1 MILFNNILEFL
12 SLGGPVVIILLMLS
26 CVALTIMIL
35 KTAQFMRCKIG
46 SSKDIDEALLRWFNG
61 DFEGAI
67 VELTNKKSAASIIV
81 KEAMQKKYNKS
92 GSRAEIEASLMSTA
106 KSEFHNLQRGFKTLD
121 AMAQVAPLIGL
132 FGTVIGMI
140 EAFQTLQNA
149 GRAVDPSQLAGGIWV
164 ALLTTAVGLAVAI
177 PVSLFVTWLETKVE
191 SERIIIEVSTEAIL
205 KQRKPPAKASK
216 DVQ

>member
-1 MILFNNILEFL
+1 
-12 SLGGPVVIILLMLS
+12 
-26 CVALTIMIL
+26 
-35 KTAQFMRCKIG
+35 MRCKIG

-191 SERIIIEVSTEAIL
+191 SEKIIIEVSTEAIL
-205 KQRKPPAKASK
+205 KQRKPPAKAS
-216 DVQ
+216 